1 MVSEAAGGRRL
12 EQGTT
17 KYLRI
22 ELEATNPMISTAGP
36 GVSGAGAASA
46 QVAGKLGSL
55 EECAGCHK
63 KIHDK

>member
-1 MVSEAAGGRRL
+1 MGDL
-12 EQGTT
+12 TT
-17 KYLRI
+17 S
-22 ELEATNPMISTAGP
+22 PMISTAGP

>member
-1 MVSEAAGGRRL
+1 MAGEQSPASTPQPRYCDLTTVVSL
-12 EQGTT
+12 
-17 KYLRI
+17 
-22 ELEATNPMISTAGP
+22 PMISTAGP

>member
-1 MVSEAAGGRRL
+1 MAGERTPASTPQPRYCDLTTSGVSL
-12 EQGTT
+12 
-17 KYLRI
+17 
-22 ELEATNPMISTAGP
+22 PMISTAGP

>member
-1 MVSEAAGGRRL
+1 MVSEAAGGRSWSRTQL
-12 EQGTT
+12 NIQ
-17 KYLRI
+17 RI
-22 ELEATNPMISTAGP
+22 ELEVSLPMISTAGP

>member
-1 MVSEAAGGRRL
+1 MAGERTPASTPQPRYCDL
-12 EQGTT
+12 TT
-17 KYLRI
+17 F
-22 ELEATNPMISTAGP
+22 PMISTAGP